1 MLNLNDLNS
10 YVIYDDTKKYDKIN
24 QIIIE
29 EAKNYYKTMKNH
41 SYQITQI
48 ENKLN
53 EYNIKSHINIKEL
66 LQRQQNIIKELVNI
80 INHLLS
86 SYITPDNNIIRNNN
100 RNSNNSIV
108 KNKKNKND
116 KNINNFK
123 VNTHLNNSIDKSQ
136 ILLLKNSKLNIKKY
150 FNNKNF
156 NKPINSVDRNLNKR
170 NNNTKSITNK
180 NIIPLNI
187 VSLKSINDLKYN
199 PDSININFFDNNNNN
214 NKFEKKYL
222 NKQQI
227 KKEIEISNKKLF
239 KSGSSSEISNKTK
252 INKNNLYI
260 KTNEFGDSEQFYR
273 NYTIDEEGNNLS
285 FHYDQ
290 EKQSS
295 LYNRTEIDGN
305 LPNLLS
311 KPKIIKKTK
320 YRSAKKIP
328 LKEEYYLIN
337 NYTFTNFNFTNSTSN
352 KSTGNINNR
361 NNISTT
367 VMNSNL
373 NRIFKN
379 NNNSQKKFE
388 QQIYS
393 MPYINNGIQI
403 IPTRI
408 TKEVLSSSY
417 KVLNKYKNKR
427 NKKKE

>member
-136 ILLLKNSKLNIKKY
+136 ILLLKNSIKKY

-156 NKPINSVDRNLNKR
+156 NKPINSVDRNLHKR

-199 PDSININFFDNNNNN
+199 PDSININFFDNNN

-285 FHYDQ
+285 FNYDQ
-290 EKQSS
+290 EKQSL

-352 KSTGNINNR
+352 KSTGNLNNR
-361 NNISTT
+361 NNSSTT

>member
-156 NKPINSVDRNLNKR
+156 NKPINSVDRNLHKR

-199 PDSININFFDNNNNN
+199 PDSININFFDNNN

-285 FHYDQ
+285 FNYDQ

-352 KSTGNINNR
+352 KSTGNLNNR
-361 NNISTT
+361 NNSSTT

>member
-100 RNSNNSIV
+100 RNSN
-108 KNKKNKND
+108 
-116 KNINNFK
+116 
-123 VNTHLNNSIDKSQ
+123 
-136 ILLLKNSKLNIKKY
+136 KLNIKKY

-156 NKPINSVDRNLNKR
+156 NKPINSVDRNLHKR

-199 PDSININFFDNNNNN
+199 PDSININFFDNNNN
-214 NKFEKKYL
+214 KFEKKYL
-222 NKQQI
+222 NKKKK

-352 KSTGNINNR
+352 KSTGNLNNR
-361 NNISTT
+361 NNSSTT

-379 NNNSQKKFE
+379 YNNSQKKFE

>member
-1 MLNLNDLNS
+1 
-10 YVIYDDTKKYDKIN
+10 
-24 QIIIE
+24 
-29 EAKNYYKTMKNH
+29 MKNH

-116 KNINNFK
+116 KNMNNFK

-156 NKPINSVDRNLNKR
+156 NKPINSVDRNLHKR

-199 PDSININFFDNNNNN
+199 PDSININFFDNNN

-285 FHYDQ
+285 FNYDQ
-290 EKQSS
+290 EKQSL

-352 KSTGNINNR
+352 KSTGNLNNR

>member
-86 SYITPDNNIIRNNN
+86 SYITPINNIIRNNN

-156 NKPINSVDRNLNKR
+156 NKPINSVDRNLHKR

-199 PDSININFFDNNNNN
+199 PDSININFFDNNN

-352 KSTGNINNR
+352 KSTGNLNNR
-361 NNISTT
+361 NNSSTT

-427 NKKKE
+427 NKK

>member
-156 NKPINSVDRNLNKR
+156 NKPINSVDRNLHKR

-199 PDSININFFDNNNNN
+199 PDSININFFDNNNN

-285 FHYDQ
+285 FNYDQ
-290 EKQSS
+290 EKQSL

-352 KSTGNINNR
+352 KSTGNLNNR
-361 NNISTT
+361 NNSSTT

-379 NNNSQKKFE
+379 YNNSQKKFE

>member
-156 NKPINSVDRNLNKR
+156 NKPINSVDRNLHKR

-199 PDSININFFDNNNNN
+199 PDSININFFDNNN

-352 KSTGNINNR
+352 KSTGNLNNR

>member
-100 RNSNNSIV
+100 RNGNNSIV

-156 NKPINSVDRNLNKR
+156 NKPINSVGRNLHKR

-199 PDSININFFDNNNNN
+199 PDSININFFDNNNN
-214 NKFEKKYL
+214 KFEKKYL
-222 NKQQI
+222 NKKQI

-285 FHYDQ
+285 FNYDQ

-352 KSTGNINNR
+352 KSTGNLNNR
-361 NNISTT
+361 NNSSTT

>member
-100 RNSNNSIV
+100 RNGNNSIV

-156 NKPINSVDRNLNKR
+156 NKPINSVDRNLHKR

-199 PDSININFFDNNNNN
+199 PDSININFFDNNN

-285 FHYDQ
+285 FNYDQ
-290 EKQSS
+290 EKQSL

-352 KSTGNINNR
+352 KSTGNLNNR
-361 NNISTT
+361 NNSSTT

-379 NNNSQKKFE
+379 YNNSQKKFE

>member
-156 NKPINSVDRNLNKR
+156 NKPINSVDRNLHKR

-199 PDSININFFDNNNNN
+199 PDSININFFDNNNN

-285 FHYDQ
+285 FNYDQ

-352 KSTGNINNR
+352 KSTGNLNNR
-361 NNISTT
+361 NNSSTT

-379 NNNSQKKFE
+379 YNNSQKKFE

-427 NKKKE
+427 NKK

>member
-136 ILLLKNSKLNIKKY
+136 ILLLKNSKLNIKNY
-150 FNNKNF
+150 FKNKNF
-156 NKPINSVDRNLNKR
+156 NKPINSVDRNLHKR

-199 PDSININFFDNNNNN
+199 PDSININFFDNNN

-285 FHYDQ
+285 FNYDQ

-352 KSTGNINNR
+352 KSTGNLNNR
-361 NNISTT
+361 NNSSTT

-379 NNNSQKKFE
+379 YNNSQKKFE

>member
-156 NKPINSVDRNLNKR
+156 NKPINSVDRNLHKR

-199 PDSININFFDNNNNN
+199 PDSININFFDNNNN
-214 NKFEKKYL
+214 KFEKKYL

-252 INKNNLYI
+252 ISKNNLYI

-285 FHYDQ
+285 FNYDQ
-290 EKQSS
+290 EKQSL

-352 KSTGNINNR
+352 KSTGNLNNR
-361 NNISTT
+361 NNSSTT

-379 NNNSQKKFE
+379 YNNSQKKFE

>member
-80 INHLLS
+80 INRLLS

-100 RNSNNSIV
+100 RNGNNSIV

-156 NKPINSVDRNLNKR
+156 NKPINSVDRNLHKR

-199 PDSININFFDNNNNN
+199 PDSININFFDNNN

-285 FHYDQ
+285 FNYDQ
-290 EKQSS
+290 EKQSL

-352 KSTGNINNR
+352 KSTGNLNNR

>member
-41 SYQITQI
+41 SYQIAQI

-100 RNSNNSIV
+100 RNGNNSIV

-156 NKPINSVDRNLNKR
+156 NKPINSVDRNLHKR

-199 PDSININFFDNNNNN
+199 PDSININFFDNNNN

-285 FHYDQ
+285 FNYDQ
-290 EKQSS
+290 EKQSL

-352 KSTGNINNR
+352 KSTGNLNNR
-361 NNISTT
+361 NNSSTT

-379 NNNSQKKFE
+379 YNNSQKKFE

>member
-136 ILLLKNSKLNIKKY
+136 ILLLKNSIKKY

-156 NKPINSVDRNLNKR
+156 NKPINSVDRNLHKR

-199 PDSININFFDNNNNN
+199 PDSININFFDNNN

-352 KSTGNINNR
+352 KSTGNLNNR
-361 NNISTT
+361 NNSSTT

-379 NNNSQKKFE
+379 YNNSQKKFE

-427 NKKKE
+427 NKNKE

>member
-156 NKPINSVDRNLNKR
+156 NKPINSVDRNLHKR

-199 PDSININFFDNNNNN
+199 PDSININFFDNNN

-285 FHYDQ
+285 FNYDQ
-290 EKQSS
+290 EKQSL

-352 KSTGNINNR
+352 KSTGNLNNR
-361 NNISTT
+361 NNSSTT
-367 VMNSNL
+367 VMNSNN

>member
-156 NKPINSVDRNLNKR
+156 NKPINSVDRNLHKR

-199 PDSININFFDNNNNN
+199 PDSININFFDNNNN

-285 FHYDQ
+285 FNYDQ
-290 EKQSS
+290 EKQSL

-352 KSTGNINNR
+352 KSTGNLNNR
-361 NNISTT
+361 NNSSTT

>member
-285 FHYDQ
+285 FNYDQ

-352 KSTGNINNR
+352 KSTGNLNNR
-361 NNISTT
+361 NNSSTT

>member
-156 NKPINSVDRNLNKR
+156 NKPINSVDRNLHKR

-199 PDSININFFDNNNNN
+199 PDSININFFDNNN

-285 FHYDQ
+285 FNYDQ
-290 EKQSS
+290 EKQSL

-352 KSTGNINNR
+352 KSTGNLNNR
-361 NNISTT
+361 NNSSTT

-379 NNNSQKKFE
+379 YNNSQKKFE

-417 KVLNKYKNKR
+417 KVLNKYKKKKK
-427 NKKKE
+427 KKKE

>member
-53 EYNIKSHINIKEL
+53 KYNIKSHINIKEL

-100 RNSNNSIV
+100 RNGNNSIV

-156 NKPINSVDRNLNKR
+156 NKPINSVDRNLHKR

-180 NIIPLNI
+180 NIIP
-187 VSLKSINDLKYN
+187 
-199 PDSININFFDNNNNN
+199 
-214 NKFEKKYL
+214 
-222 NKQQI
+222 
-227 KKEIEISNKKLF
+227 
-239 KSGSSSEISNKTK
+239 
-252 INKNNLYI
+252 
-260 KTNEFGDSEQFYR
+260 
-273 NYTIDEEGNNLS
+273 
-285 FHYDQ
+285 
-290 EKQSS
+290 
-295 LYNRTEIDGN
+295 
-305 LPNLLS
+305 
-311 KPKIIKKTK
+311 
-320 YRSAKKIP
+320 
-328 LKEEYYLIN
+328 
-337 NYTFTNFNFTNSTSN
+337 
-352 KSTGNINNR
+352 
-361 NNISTT
+361 
-367 VMNSNL
+367 
-373 NRIFKN
+373 
-379 NNNSQKKFE
+379 
-388 QQIYS
+388 
-393 MPYINNGIQI
+393 
-403 IPTRI
+403 
-408 TKEVLSSSY
+408 
-417 KVLNKYKNKR
+417 
-427 NKKKE
+427 

>member
-156 NKPINSVDRNLNKR
+156 NKPINSVDRNLHKR

-199 PDSININFFDNNNNN
+199 PDSININFFDNNN

-285 FHYDQ
+285 FNYDQ
-290 EKQSS
+290 EKQSL

-352 KSTGNINNR
+352 KSTGNLNNR
-361 NNISTT
+361 NNSSTT

>member
-156 NKPINSVDRNLNKR
+156 NKPINSVDRNLHKR

-199 PDSININFFDNNNNN
+199 PDSININFFDNNN

-285 FHYDQ
+285 FNYDQ
-290 EKQSS
+290 EKQSL

-352 KSTGNINNR
+352 KSTGNLNNR
-361 NNISTT
+361 NNSSTT

-388 QQIYS
+388 KQIYT

>member
-156 NKPINSVDRNLNKR
+156 NKPINSVDRNLHKR

-199 PDSININFFDNNNNN
+199 PDSININFFDNNN

-285 FHYDQ
+285 FNYDQ
-290 EKQSS
+290 EKQSL

-352 KSTGNINNR
+352 KSTGNLNNR

>member
-156 NKPINSVDRNLNKR
+156 NKPINSVDRNLHKR

-199 PDSININFFDNNNNN
+199 PDSININFFDNNN

-285 FHYDQ
+285 FNYDQ
-290 EKQSS
+290 EKQSL

-352 KSTGNINNR
+352 KSTGNLNNR
-361 NNISTT
+361 NNSSTT

-379 NNNSQKKFE
+379 YNNSQKKFE

>member
-156 NKPINSVDRNLNKR
+156 NKPINSVDRNLHKR

-199 PDSININFFDNNNNN
+199 PDSININFFDNNNN
-214 NKFEKKYL
+214 KFEKKYL

-227 KKEIEISNKKLF
+227 KKEIENKNKKLF

-285 FHYDQ
+285 FNYDQ
-290 EKQSS
+290 EKQSL

-352 KSTGNINNR
+352 KSTGNLNNR
-361 NNISTT
+361 NNSSTT

-379 NNNSQKKFE
+379 YNNSQKKFE

>member
-86 SYITPDNNIIRNNN
+86 SCLTTDNNIIRNNN
-100 RNSNNSIV
+100 KNGNSSIV

-136 ILLLKNSKLNIKKY
+136 ILLLKNSKLNIKNY
-150 FNNKNF
+150 FKNKNF
-156 NKPINSVDRNLNKR
+156 NKPINSVDRNLHKR
-170 NNNTKSITNK
+170 NNRKSITNK

-199 PDSININFFDNNNNN
+199 PDSININFFDNN

-260 KTNEFGDSEQFYR
+260 KTNDFGDGEQFYR
-273 NYTIDEEGNNLS
+273 NYTIDEEGNNL
-285 FHYDQ
+285 FFNYDQ

-352 KSTGNINNR
+352 KSTGNLNNR
-361 NNISTT
+361 NNSSTT
-367 VMNSNL
+367 VMNSNV
-373 NRIFKN
+373 NRILKNN

-388 QQIYS
+388 KQIYT

-427 NKKKE
+427 NKK

>member
-156 NKPINSVDRNLNKR
+156 NKPINSVDRNLHKR

-199 PDSININFFDNNNNN
+199 PDSININFFDNNN

-285 FHYDQ
+285 FNYDQ
-290 EKQSS
+290 EKQSL

-352 KSTGNINNR
+352 KSTGNLNNR
-361 NNISTT
+361 NNSSTT

-379 NNNSQKKFE
+379 YNNSQKKFE

-427 NKKKE
+427 NKK

>member
-100 RNSNNSIV
+100 RNGNNSIV

-156 NKPINSVDRNLNKR
+156 NKPINSVGRNLHKR

-199 PDSININFFDNNNNN
+199 PDSININFFDNNN

-285 FHYDQ
+285 FNYDQ

-352 KSTGNINNR
+352 KSTGNLNNR
-361 NNISTT
+361 NNSSTT

>member
-100 RNSNNSIV
+100 RNGNNSIV

-156 NKPINSVDRNLNKR
+156 NKPINSVDRNLHKR

-199 PDSININFFDNNNNN
+199 PDSININFFDNNN

-285 FHYDQ
+285 FNYDQ
-290 EKQSS
+290 EKQSL

-352 KSTGNINNR
+352 KSTGNLNNR
-361 NNISTT
+361 NNSSTT

>member
-156 NKPINSVDRNLNKR
+156 NKPINSVDRNLHKR

-199 PDSININFFDNNNNN
+199 PDSININFFENNN

-285 FHYDQ
+285 FNYDQ
-290 EKQSS
+290 EKQSL

-352 KSTGNINNR
+352 KSTGNLNNR
-361 NNISTT
+361 NNSSTT

-379 NNNSQKKFE
+379 YNNSQKKFE

>member
-100 RNSNNSIV
+100 RNNNNSIV

-156 NKPINSVDRNLNKR
+156 NKPINSVDRNLHKR

-199 PDSININFFDNNNNN
+199 PDSININFFDNNN

-285 FHYDQ
+285 FNYDQ
-290 EKQSS
+290 EKQSL

-352 KSTGNINNR
+352 KSTGNLNNR
-361 NNISTT
+361 NNSSTT

-379 NNNSQKKFE
+379 YNNSQKKFE